1 MKKLNSK
8 EKEIYETLRKDI
20 MKLDSRVCKLEKIV
34 DKATRRLKRRVHNTE
49 KRIEGVANIFRPKGG
64 VIIK

>member
-34 DKATRRLKRRVHNTE
+34 DKATRRLKRRVCEVGELARGT
-49 KRIEGVANIFRPKGG
+49 ANLFRP
-64 VIIK
+64 IK